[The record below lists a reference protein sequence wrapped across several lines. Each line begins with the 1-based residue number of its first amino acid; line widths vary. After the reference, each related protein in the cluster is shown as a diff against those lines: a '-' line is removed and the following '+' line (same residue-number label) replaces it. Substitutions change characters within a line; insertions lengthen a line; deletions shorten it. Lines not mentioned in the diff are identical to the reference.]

1 MRMFDDEVSQMSNL
15 DSTIQNAVLR
25 AGGNDGMSDKSSL
38 KDLYNKAKNIGY
50 TDALGL
56 ARQAESDEER
66 NFFAFVADMNLQRE
80 QRKAIERN
88 VF

>member
-1 MRMFDDEVSQMSNL
+1 MKMFDDEVFSMSDL
-15 DSTIQNAVLR
+15 DTTIQNAAMR

-38 KDLYNKAKNIGY
+38 KDLYNKVKNIGY
-50 TDALGL
+50 ADALGL

-66 NFFAFVADMNLQRE
+66 NFFTYIADMSLQRE
-80 QRKAIERN
+80 QKKAVERN